1 MKTATGCRRSRCG
14 RERVRKPNAAA
25 RDGGHLSF
33 SWRRISLFIEALAFT
48 VLVPGTIAFWL
59 PLVVLDASK
68 LVVPRA
74 WSVAQFWALVPLA
87 VGASIYARCV
97 WDFVM
102 RGRGIPM
109 PIDHPKQL
117 VVSGLYRYVRN
128 PMYLGV
134 LLFLLG
140 EALFLRYPAFVLYTA
155 IWFGFVN
162 LFVLLYEE
170 PNLRRRFGESYTR
183 YTAAVGRWVPGRRY
197 RGGA

>member
-1 MKTATGCRRSRCG
+1 VS
-14 RERVRKPNAAA
+14 
-25 RDGGHLSF
+25 S
-33 SWRRISLFIEALAFT
+33 SWRRIGLFAEAIVFT
-48 VLVPGTIAFWL
+48 ILVPGTVAFWL

-74 WSVAQFWALVPLA
+74 WSVVQFAALVPLA
-87 VGASIYARCV
+87 VGAGIYARCV
-97 WDFVM
+97 WDFVT

-140 EALFLRYPAFVLYTA
+140 EALFLRYAAFVLYTA
-155 IWFGFVN
+155 IWFGLVN

-170 PNLRRRFGESYTR
+170 PILRRKFGESYLR
-183 YTAAVGRWVPGRRY
+183 YTAAVGRWVPGRRRVVFRPEPCY
-197 RGGA
+197 TRPGLEEPPEPEGPT

>member
-1 MKTATGCRRSRCG
+1 M
-14 RERVRKPNAAA
+14 
-25 RDGGHLSF
+25 SF
-33 SWRRISLFIEALAFT
+33 SRRRIGLVIEAILFT
-48 VLVPGTIAFWL
+48 LLVPGAVAFWL
-59 PLVVLDASK
+59 PLVVLDTSK
-68 LVVPRA
+68 LDVPRA
-74 WSVAQFWALVPLA
+74 WSVAQFVALVPLT
-87 VGASIYARCV
+87 VGAAVYGRCV
-97 WDFVM
+97 WDFVT

-134 LLFLLG
+134 LFFLLG
-140 EALFLRYPAFVLYTA
+140 EALYLRYPAFVLYTA

-170 PNLRRRFGESYTR
+170 PNLRRKFGESYTR

-197 RGGA
+197 AGSE